1 MKWSSALASLL
12 TLAIVACA
20 VQEKKPAAEGDKAV
34 VDAYVRAWNQHDT
47 VALDTLLAADAIH
60 EDYAQNFRGKGP
72 KEVIAFMRGVVSAGP
87 DYKWTVTNA
96 IEDGKFVALEWTWTA
111 SYTGPD
117 PTGKRVIKRPTS
129 GKGASFAEV
138 ENGKIK
144 RFSDYYDLASFFRS
158 RPAKIAG
165 VPQTGCK
172 SLCE

>member
-20 VQEKKPAAEGDKAV
+20 VQEKKPAAGGDKAV

-117 PTGKRVIKRPTS
+117 PTGKRVIKRRTS

-144 RFSDYYDLASFFRS
+144 RFSDYYDLASFFR
-158 RPAKIAG
+158 
-165 VPQTGCK
+165 
-172 SLCE
+172 